1 MAQDKDEKDTIE
13 RVMHAFKEGELK
25 SGGGKPVR
33 KREQAIAIALSEA
46 REYLATRYGPELGS
60 SWTQLNRLLATL
72 DEVAAKVTA
81 AMAQGS

>member
-33 KREQAIAIALSEA
+33 KREQAIAIALNEA
-46 REYLATRYGPELGS
+46 RESEGERDDGKQGRRARTR
-60 SWTQLNRLLATL
+60 
-72 DEVAAKVTA
+72 K
-81 AMAQGS
+81 